1 MEEKEGHGVISPS
14 GVGSIDDDAVKKN
27 VISILEGGRSA
38 FKMRE
43 EKYGL

>member
-1 MEEKEGHGVISPS
+1 MEENEGYGKISDN
-14 GVGSIDDDAVKKN
+14 GIGSIDDEEVKKN

-43 EKYGL
+43 KKYGI